1 MRELLY
7 QDRVL
12 EGRLHNQLHKA
23 AGFPPDSP
31 ITQRRIDETCALV
44 KSGYSTAFALAW
56 QLSDFSLEQG
66 YPVSFRGRAGSL
78 LLSYLLG
85 FAQNDPMALD
95 IPWQGAFYSSGRAP
109 HIVLNVAPELYKT
122 IQRYLKALAPECNV
136 MWNMPGHP
144 GSRVFFVPEEEFDPD
159 TRYLSMD
166 IMPHE
171 MMGQL
176 GREAKAFGQV
186 PSREEVQSPEFIQSI
201 WAEDLSDILIL
212 QDLAWLSDFDPE
224 LEPKSFSELIRLM
237 GLTLA
242 PRDRLQQL
250 LEPGATLERV
260 IATREDI
267 YDSLLRGGASQEE
280 ALDALRQERALYPRA
295 QCAEY
300 LTYGLMLAWLR
311 RNKR

>member
-7 QDRVL
+7 EDRVL
-12 EGRLHNQLHKA
+12 DVRLHNQLHRVC
-23 AGFPPDSP
+23 PVWPESP
-31 ITQRRIDETCALV
+31 VGQRRIDETAALV
-44 KSGYSTAFALAW
+44 KSGHFTAFALAW

-78 LLSYLLG
+78 LLSHLLG
-85 FAQNDPMALD
+85 FAQNDPMELD
-95 IPWQGAFYSSGRAP
+95 IPWQGAFFSDGRAP
-109 HIVLNVAPELYKT
+109 HIILNVAPELYKT
-122 IQRYLKALAPECNV
+122 IQRYLEALALECHIMRNV
-136 MWNMPGHP
+136 PGHP
-144 GSRVFFVPEEEFDPD
+144 ESRVFFVPGEEFDPD
-159 TRYLSMD
+159 TRYLCMD

-186 PSREEVQSPEFIQSI
+186 PSREEVQSPEFIQSV

-212 QDLAWLSDFDPE
+212 RDVAWLQEFAPE
-224 LEPKSFSELIRLM
+224 LEPKSFSELTRLL

-242 PRDRLQQL
+242 PRERQQQL

-260 IATREDI
+260 IATREDL
-267 YDSLLRGGASQEE
+267 YDSLLRDGAPQEK
-280 ALDALRQERALYPRA
+280 ALDALRRERGLYPRA